1 MSTIETSL
9 VQDEKEANH
18 ITSTSEEISEIGTS
32 NSMRQMNVKKLVTQV
47 QFLLCPS
54 CFWCASYIGLQSN
67 KNSKILIHC
76 IVCKNDKIES
86 LPISIN
92 KSYRFDYSKSYGK
105 ELFQMK

>member
-9 VQDEKEANH
+9 VQDKKESNH
-18 ITSTSEEISEIGTS
+18 ITCTSEEISEVRTS
-32 NSMRQMNVKKLVTQV
+32 NPMRQMNVKKLVTQV

-54 CFWCASYIGLQSN
+54 CYWCASYIGLQRN
-67 KNSKILIHC
+67 MNSILAHC
-76 IVCKNDKIES
+76 IVCKNNKIES

-92 KSYRFDYSKSYGK
+92 ESYRFNYSKSYGK